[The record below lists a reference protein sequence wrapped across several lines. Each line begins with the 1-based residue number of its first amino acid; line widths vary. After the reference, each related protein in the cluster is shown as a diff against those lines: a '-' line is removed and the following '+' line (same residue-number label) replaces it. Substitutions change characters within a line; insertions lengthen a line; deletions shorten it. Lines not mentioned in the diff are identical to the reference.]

1 MAQRGEG
8 ADPSPRSSPFDAPN
22 LAPQMTLTQRFPTK
36 LLLVAALAFAGTLV
50 ALTAAGS
57 RHSSA
62 SRAVAEPAFVPA
74 TSQSTDARIASLQ
87 ATVRTDPKDP
97 RGYAELAQA
106 YLQKVRETGDASFY
120 TRAGGVLET
129 ALRLDP
135 RSPDATIVAGTLAL
149 ARHDFAR
156 ALQLGRRARTLA
168 PDLAAPYAVL
178 VDSSIE
184 LGRYRDAGA
193 ALQRWVDIKPTL
205 ASYAR
210 VSYWRELH
218 GDLAG
223 ATAAVRAAISAGGD
237 VAENGAYVQTL
248 LGNLELQRG
257 RVGSA
262 ELAYR
267 AALARFEGYVPA
279 RAGLARVAATR
290 GELALAIR
298 RYRDVVARLPLPE
311 YVVGLGET
319 ELAADGAAAA
329 HRDLA
334 LVGAEEKLLK
344 AAGVDTDVDL
354 AVFEAS
360 HGSPARAV
368 VLAKRAW
375 ATAPSVRSS
384 DALGW
389 ALTRAG
395 RPKLGLPQ
403 AQKALRLG
411 SRDPMFL
418 FHAAV
423 AAHDA
428 GRDGLAKPWLQRTLR
443 DNPRF
448 SPLYAPKARRM
459 LEALR

>member
-1 MAQRGEG
+1 
-8 ADPSPRSSPFDAPN
+8 
-22 LAPQMTLTQRFPTK
+22 MTLTQRFPTK
-36 LLLVAALAFAGTLV
+36 LLVAALAFAVTLA
-50 ALTAAGS
+50 ALALAES
-57 RHSSA
+57 RHSNPPSIA
-62 SRAVAEPAFVPA
+62 AEPAFVPA

-87 ATVRTDPKDP
+87 AAVKAQPKDP
-97 RGYAELAQA
+97 QAYASLAQA
-106 YLQKVRETGDASFY
+106 YLQKVRESGDASFY
-120 TRAGGVLET
+120 ARADAVLKD

-135 RSPDATIVAGTLAL
+135 RSPDATVVAGTLAL
-149 ARHDFAR
+149 ARHDFVG

-168 PDLAAPYAVL
+168 PELASPYAVV
-178 VDSSIE
+178 VDALIE
-184 LGRYRDAGA
+184 LGRYGQAET
-193 ALQRWVDIKPTL
+193 ALQRWVDLKPTL

-223 ATAAVRAAISAGGD
+223 AADALRAALSAGGD

-257 RVGSA
+257 RVRSA
-262 ELAYR
+262 ELDYR
-267 AALARFEGYVPA
+267 AALARFGGYVPA
-279 RAGLARVAATR
+279 QAGLARVAATR
-290 GELALAIR
+290 GDLQLAAR
-298 RYRDVVARLPLPE
+298 RYRGVVARLPLPE

-319 ELAADGAAAA
+319 ELAAGRAAAA
-329 HRDLA
+329 RRDLA
-334 LVGAEEKLLK
+334 LVGAEEKLLS

-368 VLAKRAW
+368 ALAKRAW
-375 ATAPSVRSS
+375 STAPSVRSS
-384 DALGW
+384 DALAW

-395 RPKLGLPQ
+395 HPAEGLRH
-403 AQKALRLG
+403 ARAALRLG

-418 FHAAV
+418 YHAAV
-423 AAHDA
+423 AAHGA
-428 GRDGLAKPWLQRTLR
+428 GRDGLAKTWLHRALA

>member
-1 MAQRGEG
+1 
-8 ADPSPRSSPFDAPN
+8 
-22 LAPQMTLTQRFPTK
+22 MTLTHFIPTK
-36 LLLVAALAFAGTLV
+36 LLAALVAFAATV
-50 ALTAAGS
+50 AVLTVA
-57 RHSSA
+57 A
-62 SRAVAEPAFVPA
+62 SRDSRPAAAPAQPAFVPA

-87 ATVRTDPKDP
+87 AAVKAQPKDP
-97 RGYAELAQA
+97 RGYASLAQA

-120 TRAGGVLET
+120 TRADSVLKT

-135 RSPDATIVAGTLAL
+135 RSADAVVVAGTLAL
-149 ARHDFAR
+149 ARHDFAG
-156 ALQLGRRARTLA
+156 ALRLGRRARTLA
-168 PDLAAPYAVL
+168 PDLAAPYAVV
-178 VDSSIE
+178 VDALIE
-184 LGRYRDAGA
+184 LGRYDAAGR

-223 ATAAVRAAISAGGD
+223 SAAALRAAISAGGD

-257 RVGSA
+257 RLRPA
-262 ELAYR
+262 DLAYR
-267 AALARFEGYVPA
+267 AALARFAGYVPA
-279 RAGLARVAATR
+279 QAGLARLDAMR
-290 GELALAIR
+290 GDLTSSIR
-298 RYRDVVARLPLPE
+298 RYRGVVARLPLPE
-311 YVVGLGET
+311 YVVGLGEA
-319 ELAADGAAAA
+319 ELAARRPAAAR
-329 HRDLA
+329 RDLA
-334 LVGAEEKLLK
+334 LVGAEEKLLS

-360 HGSPARAV
+360 HGSPRRAV
-368 VLAKRAW
+368 ELAQRAL

-395 RPKLGLPQ
+395 RPEEGLRH
-403 AQKALRLG
+403 AQDALRLG
-411 SRDPMFL
+411 SRDPLFL
-418 FHAAV
+418 YHAAV
-423 AAHDA
+423 AAKATGHDSLAARWLRRALA
-428 GRDGLAKPWLQRTLR
+428 G
-443 DNPRF
+443 NPRF

>member
-1 MAQRGEG
+1 
-8 ADPSPRSSPFDAPN
+8 
-22 LAPQMTLTQRFPTK
+22 MTLTQRFPTK
-36 LLLVAALAFAGTLV
+36 LLVAAIAFAATVAVLTL
-50 ALTAAGS
+50 AGS
-57 RHSSA
+57 RHSNSPSLA
-62 SRAVAEPAFVPA
+62 AQPDYVPA
-74 TSQSTDARIASLQ
+74 TSQSTDARIRSLQ
-87 ATVRTDPKDP
+87 SAVKAQPSEP

-120 TRAGGVLET
+120 TRAGAVLKT

-135 RSPDATIVAGTLAL
+135 RSADATVVAGTLAL
-149 ARHDFAR
+149 ARHDFTG
-156 ALQLGRRARTLA
+156 ALELGRRARTLA
-168 PDLAAPYAVL
+168 PELAAPYGVV
-178 VDSSIE
+178 VDALIE
-184 LGRYRDAGA
+184 LGRYDQAER
-193 ALQRWVDIKPTL
+193 ALQRWVDIKPAL

-223 ATAAVRAAISAGGD
+223 AAAALQAAISAGGD

-257 RVGSA
+257 RVQA
-262 ELAYR
+262 ADLAYR
-267 AALARFEGYVPA
+267 AALARFGGYVPA
-279 RAGLARVAATR
+279 QAGLARVDAVR
-290 GELALAIR
+290 GDLAGAIR
-298 RYRDVVARLPLPE
+298 RYRPVVARLPLPE

-319 ELAADGAAAA
+319 ELAAGRTSAAR
-329 HRDLA
+329 RDLA
-334 LVGAEEKLLK
+334 LVGAEERLLK

-368 VLAKRAW
+368 DLARRAL
-375 ATAPSVRSS
+375 AAAPSVRSA

-395 RPKLGLPQ
+395 RPGKGLRH
-403 AQKALRLG
+403 AQDALRLG

-418 FHAAV
+418 YHAAV
-423 AAHDA
+423 AARGA
-428 GRDGLAKPWLQRTLR
+428 GRNALAKKWLQRALA

-448 SPLYAPKARRM
+448 SPLYAPKAKRM
-459 LEALR
+459 LEALQ